1 MKVALWGQVQERH
14 LDDARLFAG
23 IEPTEFIT
31 DGRFPPPLDLPVMK
45 IPVDPMVSGELGVRQ
60 QHCRFALNAD
70 ALVMV
75 GYDEHLLYAM
85 SRLRVPVYQADD

>member
-1 MKVALWGQVQERH
+1 MKVALWGRVQECH
-14 LDDARLFAG
+14 LNDAQLFAG

-31 DGRFPPPLDLPVMK
+31 DGRFPPPFDLPVMK

-75 GYDEHLLYAM
+75 GYDEHLQNAM
-85 SRLRVPVYQADD
+85 QRLRVPVYQVDE